1 MALLNN
7 IPGQLQWAAEY
18 PTCAAEFVRR
28 FTDFDFIIALIA
40 DRDEKYRNLFLNVE
54 DRYRI
59 LDSGIFEDPQN
70 PIDNKTLLR
79 WAYELKVDEVVA
91 IDLINDCEGTLDRLD
106 DFLAMDKEFPFK
118 VQGVVQ
124 GSTLD
129 EWLYCYEEMVNNP
142 RVDVIGLAYFDTP
155 DDLKG
160 KCLDFTPDEAENAR
174 LTLLQLIAGGIT
186 YDYKLKQ
193 LNRKA
198 PKIKPIHLLGI
209 RHPIAIKYYRQY
221 PFIRSIDTSFPVQ
234 LGIEGHPFDL
244 DAKKPFYKMN
254 FGAELNR
261 ASSTIAGENSFRF
274 SKLCHG
280 KEETETWEMFD
291 RLAPI
296 KVG

>member
-1 MALLNN
+1 MKELWSPSGTLA
-7 IPGQLQWAAEY
+7 WAAEY
-18 PTCAAEFVRR
+18 PVCAASFVQR
-28 FTDFDFIIALIA
+28 FTDFDFLIALIM
-40 DRDEKYRNLFLNVE
+40 DRDEKYRSLFLE
-54 DRYRI
+54 DNGGRYRI

-79 WAYELKVDEVVA
+79 WAYEANVDEVVA
-91 IDLINDCEGTLDRLD
+91 IDLINDCTGTLDRLN
-106 DFLAMDKEFPFK
+106 DFLAMDSQFPFK

-124 GSTLD
+124 GSTLS

-174 LTLLQLIAGGIT
+174 LTLLQLIAGGIACT
-186 YDYKLKQ
+186 GWDGEIY
-193 LNRKA
+193 RSV

-209 RHPIAIKYYRQY
+209 RHPQAIKYYRQY

-261 ASSTIAGENSFRF
+261 ASSTIAAENCFRF
-274 SKLCHG
+274 AKLCHG
-280 KEETETWEMFD
+280 REDVESWELFD
-291 RLAPI
+291 RLTPL
-296 KVG
+296 KV